1 MQVFYYKRVEDGTF
15 CVTGYEGDEAEV
27 VIPEDHIVT
36 MIYDKVFRGHAEIRS
51 IRMPDT
57 VTDLGEFVFDGCRN
71 LRQLTLPA
79 QLKTL
84 WGYTFTRCWIEE
96 ILLPDSLRI
105 IPPFAF
111 KECKNLRR
119 VVCGAGLEKI
129 HAWAFAGCEQLT
141 EAGLVHGPGV
151 EISPQAFETK
161 ILNT

>member
-36 MIYDKVFRGHAEIRS
+36 MIYDKVFRGDAEIQS

-84 WGYTFTRCWIEE
+84 WGYTFTRCGIEE

-141 EAGLVHGPGV
+141 EAGLVHGLGV

>member
-1 MQVFYYKRVEDGTF
+1 MQVFYYKSVEAGPF

-36 MIYDKVFRGHAEIRS
+36 MIYDKVFRGHAEIQS

-84 WGYTFTRCWIEE
+84 WGYTFTRCGIEE